1 MKIKMHKTELSLL
14 SKEELIQIIEKMTSG
29 GISLSF
35 NGKRTAEVIQRK
47 VMPRQ
52 VRIDDDLSFG
62 NNDNNLIIEG
72 ENLQAMVTLH
82 KYKGLVDLIITDP
95 PYNTGKD
102 FRYND
107 KWDSDPNDPYLGE
120 LVASDDGSK
129 HTKWLKFMLPR
140 IKMMKAMLKPS
151 GIIAIC
157 IDERELFNLG
167 MLMNEVFKEENRIG
181 IINWQKNYSPKSD
194 SVHLSSATEYVLVYA
209 NEKANAETKLLDR
222 TDQMNSNY
230 SNPDDDPYDIWTGG
244 DPTAATRADK
254 DTYGIQSPFTGDIH
268 YPGAGSW
275 RFKKSDIQKYL
286 KEWGSDYIQ
295 KDIGDGRPKALVIKD
310 AAIPKIP
317 DKQNLDNNPVVVL
330 SDDMGKVLTIASK
343 KAQEIQEKQVIPKFF
358 FLKKGEGRPR
368 YKRYLRDVKQGK
380 VPLTYWSEDDYDFP
394 FQLGSESWAH
404 TESGHNQTGINELN
418 YIIGKGHGFK
428 TVKPLKLI
436 EKIIQLWCPPN
447 GVVLDPFAG
456 SGTTGHA
463 VLDLNNLSGANRSFI
478 LIEKGEGKD
487 LYTRDLTRERIKR
500 VITGERMDKKSGEL
514 KVIEQPV
521 ISGFDYYVLLE
532 KVDAEAILRM
542 KREELIDIIISSYI
556 EERSM
561 SRTYRINKLNAD
573 FEYLFG
579 KSSLDEGFFI
589 IWEAE
594 DAVGEL
600 NFETYK
606 KIMSEAKQHAIQKPY
621 HVFARYKVYD
631 SKNVQFHQ
639 IPDEILLHLGLNEN
653 NEKYHNDTGC
663 EGI

>member
-1 MKIKMHKTELSLL
+1 MHKTELSLL
-14 SKEELIQIIEKMTSG
+14 SKEELIKLIEKMTSG

-52 VRIDDDLSFG
+52 IKIHDDLNYG
-62 NNDNNLIIEG
+62 NENNNNRIIEG

-82 KYKGLVDLIITDP
+82 NLKGNVDLIITDP

-107 KWDSDPNDPYLGE
+107 KWDENPNDPYLGE
-120 LVASDDGSK
+120 LVAADDGSK

-140 IKMMKAMLKPS
+140 LKMMKAMLKPS

-167 MLMNEVFKEENRIG
+167 MLMDEVFREENRIG

-194 SVHLSSATEYVLVYA
+194 SVHLSSATEYILVYA
-209 NEKANAETKLLDR
+209 NEKENSKTSLLAR
-222 TDQMNSNY
+222 TEQMNSNY
-230 SNPDDDPYDIWTGG
+230 SNPDSDPYDMWTG
-244 DPTAATRADK
+244 DNPTAATRVEK
-254 DTYGIQSPFTGDIH
+254 DTYAIQSPFTGALH

-286 KEWGSDYIQ
+286 KEWGSNYVQ
-295 KDIGDGRPKALVIKD
+295 KDIGDGRPKALVIKN
-310 AAIPKIP
+310 AQIP
-317 DKQNLDNNPVVVL
+317 DIPEEQNLDNNPVVSFNKEIGEVL
-330 SDDMGKVLTIASK
+330 AKSRIKAK
-343 KAQEIQEKQVIPKFF
+343 KIQDKDVIPRIF
-358 FLKKGEGRPR
+358 FLKNGEGRPR
-368 YKRYLRDVKQGK
+368 YKRYLKDVKQGK
-380 VPLTYWSEDDYDFP
+380 VPLTYWADTDYENP
-394 FQLGSESWAH
+394 FILGSESWAH

-436 EKIIQLWCPPN
+436 KKVIQLWCPAN
-447 GVVLDPFAG
+447 GIVLDPFAG

-463 VLDLNNLSGANRSFI
+463 VLELNKTSGANRSFI

-487 LYTRDLTRERIKR
+487 LYSRDLTRERIKR
-500 VITGERMDKKSGEL
+500 VISGERVNKNGG
-514 KVIEQPV
+514 IEVLETP
-521 ISGFDYYVLLE
+521 IESGFRYYELL
-532 KVDAEAILRM
+532 KQVDAEAILKM
-542 KREELIDIIISSYI
+542 KREELVDIIISSYI

-561 SRTYRINKLNAD
+561 SRTYRINRINGNH
-573 FEYLFG
+573 EYLFG
-579 KSSLDEGFFI
+579 KSNLNEGFFI
-589 IWEAE
+589 IWESQ

-600 NFETYK
+600 NLETYK
-606 KIMSEAKQHAIQKPY
+606 RILEEAKLLSIQKPF

-631 SKNVQFHQ
+631 SKNVNFHQ

-653 NEKYHNDTGC
+653 SERYYNDDS
-663 EGI
+663 EDRE